1 MEFLYDKLRQRIKEK
16 YRTQDN
22 FAHLLGISRT
32 SLNLKL
38 NNVSEF
44 SQHEIMLSMQLL
56 DVGINEIDRYFFTLK
71 ESNEDA
77 NA

>member
-1 MEFLYDKLRQRIKEK
+1 MEFVYDKLRQRIKEK

-44 SQHEIMLSMQLL
+44 SQHEILLSMQLL
-56 DVGINEIDRYFFTLK
+56 DVSISEIDSYFFTLK
-71 ESNEDA
+71 KQSEETDA
-77 NA
+77 

>member
-1 MEFLYDKLRQRIKEK
+1 MEFVYDKLRQRIKEK

-44 SQHEIMLSMQLL
+44 SQHEILLSMQLL
-56 DVGINEIDRYFFTLK
+56 DVSISEIDSYFFTLK
-71 ESNEDA
+71 EQDEGADA
-77 NA
+77 

>member
-1 MEFLYDKLRQRIKEK
+1 MEFVYDKLRQRIKEK

-56 DVGINEIDRYFFTLK
+56 DVSISEIDSYFFTLK
-71 ESNEDA
+71 EQGEETDA
-77 NA
+77 